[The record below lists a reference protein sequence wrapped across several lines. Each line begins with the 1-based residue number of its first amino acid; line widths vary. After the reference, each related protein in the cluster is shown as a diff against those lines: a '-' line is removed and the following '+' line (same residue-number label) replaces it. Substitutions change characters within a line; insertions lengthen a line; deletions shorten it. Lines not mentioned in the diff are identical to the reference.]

1 MQDLAGRLEKRQK
14 HCTFCHPPSLVFS
27 WRVFPGRIS
36 RMGDGASRVP
46 VSRATGGAM
55 LNRMCCVLIKLTVL
69 SMRAPADGD
78 RVDRTKSI
86 T

>member
-1 MQDLAGRLEKRQK
+1 
-14 HCTFCHPPSLVFS
+14 
-27 WRVFPGRIS
+27 
-36 RMGDGASRVP
+36 
-46 VSRATGGAM
+46 M